1 MYCIRHIQNSG
12 IFTTLFIQLYSGIFK
27 HIQHYWDI
35 FRRIE
40 ALLRHTE
47 TYSGIFRT
55 LCNICIFTILP
66 YFEPRN
72 IRTGGKFKTLWNFE
86 QGYSEP
92 YHSQDSL
99 FNHIDVYSEP
109 SVTFSYAEAWHI
121 RNPEIFRTLPQ
132 LHPDAY

>member
-1 MYCIRHIQNSG
+1 MLCTVSDTFRILAYLQLCLFNYIQAYSSILRHIQAYWG
-12 IFTTLFIQLYSGIFK
+12 IIK
-27 HIQHYWDI
+27 AYW
-35 FRRIE
+35 
-40 ALLRHTE
+40 
-47 TYSGIFRT
+47 GKFRT

-66 YFEPRN
+66 YFERRN

-109 SVTFSYAEAWHI
+109 SVTFSYAEAWHT